1 MSFWSGAGK
10 FTAIQHFLPILQRKL
25 EQESNRKQPEADQGN
40 AKRNPVRIMT
50 YHGSKGL
57 EFDTVFLPFLNSGD
71 VPHGRNLSTMELEEE
86 RRLFYVAVTRAKK
99 SLYLSCE
106 GMVQGENRQSVFWA
120 ELKDYLEP
128 LELSSIS
135 SSNST

>member
-1 MSFWSGAGK
+1 
-10 FTAIQHFLPILQRKL
+10 
-25 EQESNRKQPEADQGN
+25 
-40 AKRNPVRIMT
+40 MT
-50 YHGSKGL
+50 LHACKGL
-57 EFDTVFLPFLNSGD
+57 EFPVVFLAGLNAGD
-71 VPHGRNLSTMELEEE
+71 LPLERESSPTNVEEE